1 MLKRV
6 MIFIDG
12 SNMYH
17 NLMNTFGKAT
27 INYHKFSLKLTGP
40 ERELVRTY
48 YYNCPIDQD
57 KDPNAYKAQQRFL
70 NSLSNTPYLEV
81 RLGRLQ
87 RKIDGTVIEKGV
99 DVKISVDMITKAFKN
114 QYDVAILV
122 SGDADFVE
130 VVQEVKDQAK
140 HVELAVFPSQQCYH
154 LRKCSDRV
162 IILNEEFM
170 RDCWLPIKTRG

>member
-1 MLKRV
+1 MPKRV

-17 NLMNTFGKAT
+17 NLVGAFGKAS
-27 INYHKFSLKLTGP
+27 IDYRDFSLKLTGP

-48 YYNCPIDQD
+48 YYNCPIDQE
-57 KDPNAYKAQQRFL
+57 KDPTAYKAQQRFFSNL
-70 NSLSNTPYLEV
+70 YNTPDLEV

-87 RKIDGTVIEKGV
+87 RKDDGTAIEKGV
-99 DVKISVDMITKAFKN
+99 DVKIAVDMITKAFKN

-140 HVELAVFPSQQCYH
+140 HVELAVFPNQQCYH

-162 IILNEEFM
+162 IVLNKEFM
-170 RDCWLPIKTRG
+170 DDCWYK